1 MLTIDSD
8 PTINPVNMGAFI
20 ILTMNDMP
28 HIDISISSLYE
39 ITKNKFNLSYDVFVY
54 TLDWLYVIGVIEL
67 NDRGNIQYA
76 VK

>member
-8 PTINPVNMGAFI
+8 PTINPVNIGAFI
-20 ILTMNDMP
+20 ILIMNDMT

-39 ITKNKFNLSYDVFVY
+39 ITKNEFNLSYDVFVY

-76 VK
+76 TK

>member
-20 ILTMNDMP
+20 ILTMNDMT

-76 VK
+76 VE